1 MDWQG
6 TISSKMRAKKRAM
19 MQGEIHMQESQ
30 ELIQRLNQ
38 SGRKLSKSHKRI
50 AEYIVAHYDKAAF
63 MTASKLGEYV
73 GVSESTVVR
82 FADALGYEGYP
93 QLQKSLQELIRH
105 RLTASQRFEMST
117 EMPQSMVLSRVLKAD
132 MQNIRNTLDI
142 NDEQVFDNV
151 VELMRNAEHIYI
163 LGLRSSAP
171 LAEFMGF
178 YMKFVTDQVS
188 VVTSGISDVFE
199 QISRISERDVMIC
212 ISFPRYS
219 SRTVEA
225 MEFAHSR
232 NAKLVAITD
241 GPMSPLHALS
251 DYCLMAKSDMA
262 SFVDS
267 LAAPLSLINALLVA
281 MGLSKRDE
289 VAKRL
294 KTLEDIWDNYH
305 VFLGRE
311 KA

>member
-1 MDWQG
+1 
-6 TISSKMRAKKRAM
+6 
-19 MQGEIHMQESQ
+19 MQETQ

-82 FADALGYEGYP
+82 FADALGYDGYP
-93 QLQKSLQELIRH
+93 QLQKALQELIRH

-132 MQNIRNTLDI
+132 MQNIRNTIDI
-142 NDEQVFDNV
+142 NDEQVFDSV
-151 VELMRNAEHIYI
+151 VETLRSANHIYI
-163 LGLRSSAP
+163 FGLRSSAP

-178 YMKFVTDQVS
+178 YMKFVADNIT
-188 VVTSGISDVFE
+188 VVTSGMSDVFE
-199 QISRISERDVMIC
+199 QLSRIGENDVLVC
-212 ISFPRYS
+212 ISFPRYAT
-219 SRTVEA
+219 RTVEA

-241 GPMSPLHALS
+241 GPMSPLHALA

-267 LAAPLSLINALLVA
+267 LAAPLSVINALLVA
-281 MGLSKRDE
+281 MGLASAMKSPGDW
-289 VAKRL
+289 KH
-294 KTLEDIWDNYH
+294 W
-305 VFLGRE
+305 RE
-311 KA
+311 YGIRITCS

>member
-1 MDWQG
+1 
-6 TISSKMRAKKRAM
+6 
-19 MQGEIHMQESQ
+19 MQETQ

-73 GVSESTVVR
+73 GVSDSTVVR
-82 FADALGYEGYP
+82 FADAL
-93 QLQKSLQELIRH
+93 LELIRH
-105 RLTASQRFEMST
+105 RLTASQRFEMSA

-132 MQNIRNTLDI
+132 MQNIRNTIDI
-142 NDEQVFDNV
+142 NDEHMFDNV
-151 VELMRNAEHIYI
+151 VETLRSANHIYI

-178 YMKFVTDQVS
+178 YMKFVSDSVT
-188 VVTSGISDVFE
+188 VVTSGMSDIFE
-199 QISRISERDVMIC
+199 QLSRIGENDVLIC
-212 ISFPRYS
+212 ISFPRYA

-289 VAKRL
+289 VARRL
-294 KTLEDIWDNYH
+294 QTLEGIWDNYH
-305 VFLGRE
+305 VFLGKE
-311 KA
+311 KS

>member
-1 MDWQG
+1 
-6 TISSKMRAKKRAM
+6 M

-82 FADALGYEGYP
+82 FADALGYDGYP

-151 VELMRNAEHIYI
+151 VELMRGAEHIYI

-199 QISRISERDVMIC
+199 QISRINERDVMIC

-219 SRTVEA
+219 ARTVEA

-294 KTLEDIWDNYH
+294 KTLEDIWDNYR

>member
-1 MDWQG
+1 
-6 TISSKMRAKKRAM
+6 
-19 MQGEIHMQESQ
+19 MQETQ

-82 FADALGYEGYP
+82 FADALGYDGYP
-93 QLQKSLQELIRH
+93 QLQKALQELIRH
-105 RLTASQRFEMST
+105 RLTASQRFEMSD

-132 MQNIRNTLDI
+132 MQNIRNTIDI
-142 NDEQVFDNV
+142 NDEHMFDNV
-151 VELMRNAEHIYI
+151 VETLRNANHIYI

-178 YMKFVTDQVS
+178 YMKFVSDSVT
-188 VVTSGISDVFE
+188 VVTSGMSDIFE
-199 QISRISERDVMIC
+199 QLSRIGENDVLIC
-212 ISFPRYS
+212 ISFPRYA

-289 VAKRL
+289 VARRL
-294 KTLEDIWDNYH
+294 QTLEGIWDNYH
-305 VFLGRE
+305 VFLGKE
-311 KA
+311 KS

>member
-1 MDWQG
+1 
-6 TISSKMRAKKRAM
+6 
-19 MQGEIHMQESQ
+19 MQESQ

-38 SGRKLSKSHKRI
+38 SGKKLSTSHKRI

-93 QLQKSLQELIRH
+93 QLQKALQELIRH

-142 NDEQVFDNV
+142 NDESVFDSV
-151 VELMRNAEHIYI
+151 VGLMRNAEHIYI

-199 QISRISERDVMIC
+199 QLSRISDRDVMIC
-212 ISFPRYS
+212 ISFPR
-219 SRTVEA
+219 
-225 MEFAHSR
+225 
-232 NAKLVAITD
+232 
-241 GPMSPLHALS
+241 
-251 DYCLMAKSDMA
+251 
-262 SFVDS
+262 
-267 LAAPLSLINALLVA
+267 
-281 MGLSKRDE
+281 
-289 VAKRL
+289 
-294 KTLEDIWDNYH
+294 
-305 VFLGRE
+305 
-311 KA
+311 

>member
-1 MDWQG
+1 MPPFRVRANLPQG
-6 TISSKMRAKKRAM
+6 DGI
-19 MQGEIHMQESQ
+19 MQESQ
-30 ELIQRLNQ
+30 ELIKRLNQ

-93 QLQKSLQELIRH
+93 QLQKALQELIRH
-105 RLTASQRFEMST
+105 RLTTSQRFEMSA

-142 NDEQVFDNV
+142 NGEQVFDKV

-178 YMKFVTDQVS
+178 YMRFVTDHVS

-199 QISRISERDVMIC
+199 QLSRIGENDLMIC

-219 SRTVEA
+219 TRTVEA
-225 MEFAHSR
+225 MEFAHSKH
-232 NAKLVAITD
+232 AKLVAITD

-281 MGLSKRDE
+281 MGLSKREE
-289 VAKRL
+289 VAQRL
-294 KTLEDIWDNYH
+294 QMLEEIWDNYN
-305 VFLGRE
+305 VFLGRD

>member
-1 MDWQG
+1 
-6 TISSKMRAKKRAM
+6 
-19 MQGEIHMQESQ
+19 
-30 ELIQRLNQ
+30 
-38 SGRKLSKSHKRI
+38 
-50 AEYIVAHYDKAAF
+50 

-93 QLQKSLQELIRH
+93 QLQKALQELIRH
-105 RLTASQRFEMST
+105 RLTTSQRFEMSA

-142 NDEQVFDNV
+142 NGEQMFDKV

-178 YMKFVTDQVS
+178 YMRFVTDHVS

-199 QISRISERDVMIC
+199 QLSRIGENDVMIC
-212 ISFPRYS
+212 ISFPRYAT
-219 SRTVEA
+219 RTVEA
-225 MEFAHSR
+225 MEFAHSKH
-232 NAKLVAITD
+232 AKLVAITD

-281 MGLSKRDE
+281 MGLSKREE
-289 VAKRL
+289 VAQRL
-294 KTLEDIWDNYH
+294 QMLEEIWDNYN
-305 VFLGRE
+305 VFLGRD

>member
-1 MDWQG
+1 
-6 TISSKMRAKKRAM
+6 
-19 MQGEIHMQESQ
+19 
-30 ELIQRLNQ
+30 
-38 SGRKLSKSHKRI
+38 
-50 AEYIVAHYDKAAF
+50 
-63 MTASKLGEYV
+63 
-73 GVSESTVVR
+73 
-82 FADALGYEGYP
+82 
-93 QLQKSLQELIRH
+93 
-105 RLTASQRFEMST
+105 
-117 EMPQSMVLSRVLKAD
+117 
-132 MQNIRNTLDI
+132 MQNIRNTIDI
-142 NDEQVFDNV
+142 NDEHMFDNV
-151 VELMRNAEHIYI
+151 VETLRSANHIYI

-178 YMKFVTDQVS
+178 YMKFVSDSVT
-188 VVTSGISDVFE
+188 VVTSGMSDIFE
-199 QISRISERDVMIC
+199 QLSRIGENDVLIC
-212 ISFPRYS
+212 ISFPRYA

-289 VAKRL
+289 VARRL
-294 KTLEDIWDNYH
+294 QTLEGIWDNYH
-305 VFLGRE
+305 VFLGKE
-311 KA
+311 KS